1 MSSVLPQ
8 RYAERM
14 HGVLSCYDRIL
25 VMGTL
30 PGVCYAEGMTSFLH
44 AKGIRIFDYTQF
56 VEPLRERIRL
66 NAQALAEDS
75 GVQIEF
81 IAKKHIRKEEVVAA
95 VIKTRFDPP
104 GLVHI
109 LSAME
114 SCVSYK
120 PWHDKTSGRTYLRGD
135 SGKCLHYYFYF
146 IDAELGLCFLRVP
159 TWAPFRLQFYCN
171 GHSWLARQ
179 LSKEGIAF
187 ATADNAFLRIENMP
201 RAQEIADSFKPDG
214 LHRALD
220 RYAALCCPVLELFD
234 HGYHWSLMQ
243 TEYSTDLMFKSETTL
258 KPLYEQLSRN
268 AVLLVKAPQVMS
280 FLGKKITPQLKEELG
295 SRLSTRIEGTCI
307 KHQVG
312 PVSIKMYDKFER
324 VLRIET
330 TVNDV
335 GFFKHHRE
343 VEHKD
348 RPPTRE
354 LAAVKK
360 SIYSLI
366 DLREI
371 LLSCNAR
378 YLEFLGA
385 LDDHSD
391 GARKLDRLS
400 RPKNDGQHNVRGLNL
415 FSAMERKLLQTLQR
429 PEFNIRGMQRADLLK
444 YLPELSASAMSR
456 QIKRLRLFGLIKRVT
471 GTYHYY
477 LTKLGRATAAACAC
491 ITEFVLKPALA

>member
-1 MSSVLPQ
+1 MNSVLPQ
-8 RYAERM
+8 RYAGRM

-25 VMGTL
+25 IMGTL

-44 AKGIRIFDYTQF
+44 AKGIRIFDYTQL

-95 VIKTRFDPP
+95 VIKTRGEHP

-114 SCVSYK
+114 SCTSYK
-120 PWHDKTSGRTYLRGD
+120 PWFDKASGRTYLRGD
-135 SGKCLHYYFYF
+135 TGKCLHYYFYF

-179 LSKEGIAF
+179 LTREGIAF

-201 RAQEIADSFKPDG
+201 RAQEIADRFKPDD

-220 RYAALCCPVLELFD
+220 RYAAQCCPVLELFD

-243 TEYSTDLMFKSETTL
+243 TEYSTDLIFKSEATL

-280 FLGKKITPQLKEELG
+280 
-295 SRLSTRIEGTCI
+295 
-307 KHQVG
+307 
-312 PVSIKMYDKFER
+312 
-324 VLRIET
+324 
-330 TVNDV
+330 
-335 GFFKHHRE
+335 
-343 VEHKD
+343 
-348 RPPTRE
+348 
-354 LAAVKK
+354 
-360 SIYSLI
+360 
-366 DLREI
+366 
-371 LLSCNAR
+371 LSCQEDHPAAQR
-378 YLEFLGA
+378 GA
-385 LDDHSD
+385 GQPFIHP
-391 GARKLDRLS
+391 DRGHL
-400 RPKNDGQHNVRGLNL
+400 H
-415 FSAMERKLLQTLQR
+415 
-429 PEFNIRGMQRADLLK
+429 
-444 YLPELSASAMSR
+444 
-456 QIKRLRLFGLIKRVT
+456 
-471 GTYHYY
+471 
-477 LTKLGRATAAACAC
+477 
-491 ITEFVLKPALA
+491 